1 MMPIPALEPV
11 MTLPLDLPGLEK
23 ATASSVKTRGWP
35 SLMRTVREK
44 QALVITN
51 HNHPEAVIV
60 DIKAYQELLAKAAG
74 AGSDERGAGLERLR
88 AQFDAQLAVLNGDGG
103 LGKVLGQP
111 VRRGKLTP
119 GKSL

>member
-1 MMPIPALEPV
+1 MC
-11 MTLPLDLPGLEK
+11 LPLDLPGLEK
-23 ATASSVKTRGWP
+23 APASSVKTRGWP

-60 DIKAYQELLAKAAG
+60 DIRTYEALLAKAATAHDDAR
-74 AGSDERGAGLERLR
+74 AGVLQQLRASFDQTLAGLQQGE
-88 AQFDAQLAVLNGDGG
+88 G

-111 VRRGKLTP
+111 IRRGRKVALGRP
-119 GKSL
+119 L

>member
-1 MMPIPALEPV
+1 MS
-11 MTLPLDLPGLEK
+11 LPLDVPGLEK

-60 DIKAYQELLAKAAG
+60 DIKAYQELLARAAG
-74 AGSDERGAGLERLR
+74 NHDDSRQGELARLR
-88 AQFDAQLAVLNGDGG
+88 AEFDAALAVLNRDEG
-103 LGKVLGQP
+103 LGKVLGKP
-111 VRRGKLTP
+111 VRRGRMTP
-119 GKSL
+119 LGPSL

>member
-1 MMPIPALEPV
+1 

-74 AGSDERGAGLERLR
+74 TDSGTRAADLERLR
-88 AQFDAQLAVLNGDGG
+88 ARFDTQLASLDRDGG

-111 VRRGKLTP
+111 IRRGRKVTLGQP
-119 GKSL
+119 L

>member
-1 MMPIPALEPV
+1 

-23 ATASSVKTRGWP
+23 APASSVKTRGWP

-60 DIKAYQELLAKAAG
+60 DIRTYQELLAKAG
-74 AGSDERGAGLERLR
+74 GSESEERSQTLQQLRAAFDQALAGLQQGE
-88 AQFDAQLAVLNGDGG
+88 G
-103 LGKVLGQP
+103 LGKVLGRP
-111 VRRGKLTP
+111 IRRGRKVALGRP
-119 GKSL
+119 L

>member
-1 MMPIPALEPV
+1 

-23 ATASSVKTRGWP
+23 APASSVKTRGWP

-60 DIKAYQELLAKAAG
+60 DIRTYQELLAKAAG
-74 AGSDERGAGLERLR
+74 GDAGERSEELLRLR
-88 AQFDAQLAVLNGDGG
+88 GEFD
-103 LGKVLGQP
+103 
-111 VRRGKLTP
+111 
-119 GKSL
+119 

>member
-1 MMPIPALEPV
+1 MDSYPALELAV
-11 MTLPLDLPGLEK
+11 TLPLDLPGLEK

-74 AGSDERGAGLERLR
+74 ADGDARGGELERLR
-88 AQFDAQLAVLNGDGG
+88 AQFDTQLAGLNRDGG
-103 LGKVLGQP
+103 LGKVLGKP
-111 VRRGKLTP
+111 IHRGKITP

>member
-1 MMPIPALEPV
+1 
-11 MTLPLDLPGLEK
+11 MTLPLDLPRLEK
-23 ATASSVKTRGWP
+23 ATAASVKTRGWP

-60 DIKAYQELLAKAAG
+60 DIKAYQELLAKAAE
-74 AGSDERGAGLERLR
+74 ADSDERGGELERLR
-88 AQFDAQLAVLNGDGG
+88 AQFDVQLASLNRDGG
-103 LGKVLGQP
+103 LGNVLGQP
-111 VRRGKLTP
+111 IRRGRIAP

>member
-1 MMPIPALEPV
+1 

-23 ATASSVKTRGWP
+23 APASSVKTRGWP

-60 DIKAYQELLAKAAG
+60 DIRTYQELLARAAG
-74 AGSDERGAGLERLR
+74 GEAEERSDVLGRLR
-88 AQFDAQLAVLNGDGG
+88 AEFDQALAGLQQQGG
-103 LGKVLGQP
+103 LGKVVGKP
-111 VRRGKLTP
+111 IRRGHKVALGRP
-119 GKSL
+119 L

>member
-1 MMPIPALEPV
+1 MS
-11 MTLPLDLPGLEK
+11 LPLDVPGLEK

-60 DIKAYQELLAKAAG
+60 DIKAYQELLARAAG
-74 AGSDERGAGLERLR
+74 NPDDARQGELDRLR
-88 AQFDAQLAVLNGDGG
+88 AEFDTLASLNTDGG
-103 LGKVLGQP
+103 LGKVMGQP
-111 VRRGKLTP
+111 IRRGRRTALGP
-119 GKSL
+119 SL

>member
-1 MMPIPALEPV
+1 MS
-11 MTLPLDLPGLEK
+11 LPLDLPGLEK

-74 AGSDERGAGLERLR
+74 AGNEARGGELARLR
-88 AQFDAQLAVLNGDGG
+88 AQFDVQLAVLNQDGG

-111 VRRGKLTP
+111 LRRGRRVP

>member
-1 MMPIPALEPV
+1 MS
-11 MTLPLDLPGLEK
+11 LPLDVPGLEK

-60 DIKAYQELLAKAAG
+60 DIKAYQELLARAAG
-74 AGSDERGAGLERLR
+74 SHDDGRQGELERLR
-88 AQFDAQLAVLNGDGG
+88 AEFDTALSSLQREDG
-103 LGKVLGQP
+103 LGKVLGRP
-111 VRRGKLTP
+111 IRRGKATLLGP
-119 GKSL
+119 SL

>member
-1 MMPIPALEPV
+1 

-23 ATASSVKTRGWP
+23 ASASSVKTRGWP

-74 AGSDERGAGLERLR
+74 TDSTARVDELERLR
-88 AQFDAQLAVLNGDGG
+88 VDFDTRLAGLNRDGG
-103 LGKVLGQP
+103 LDKVLGQP
-111 VRRGKLTP
+111 IRRGRRLTL
-119 GKSL
+119 GTSL

>member
-1 MMPIPALEPV
+1 MSV
-11 MTLPLDLPGLEK
+11 MSLPLDVPGLEK

-60 DIKAYQELLAKAAG
+60 DIKAYQELLARAAG
-74 AGSDERGAGLERLR
+74 NPDDARQGELDRLR
-88 AQFDAQLAVLNGDGG
+88 AEFDTTLASLNTGGG
-103 LGKVLGQP
+103 LGKVMGQP
-111 VRRGKLTP
+111 IRRGRRTALGP
-119 GKSL
+119 SL

>member
-60 DIKAYQELLAKAAG
+60 DIKANQELLAKAAG

>member
-1 MMPIPALEPV
+1 

-23 ATASSVKTRGWP
+23 APASSVKTRGWP

-60 DIKAYQELLAKAAG
+60 DIRTYQELLAKAAG
-74 AGSDERGAGLERLR
+74 SDAGERSEELLRLR
-88 AQFDAQLAVLNGDGG
+88 GEFDQTLVGLQRGEG

-111 VRRGKLTP
+111 IRRGRKVTLGRP
-119 GKSL
+119 L

>member
-1 MMPIPALEPV
+1 
-11 MTLPLDLPGLEK
+11 MTLPLDVPGLEK

-74 AGSDERGAGLERLR
+74 ADGDERLGELERLR
-88 AQFDAQLAVLNGDGG
+88 VEFDARLASLGREGG
-103 LGKVLGQP
+103 LGKVMGQP
-111 VRRGKLTP
+111 IRRGRKVTLGP
-119 GKSL
+119 SL

>member
-1 MMPIPALEPV
+1 

-60 DIKAYQELLAKAAG
+60 DIKTYQELLAKAVG
-74 AGSDERGAGLERLR
+74 GDLDERMGELERLR
-88 AQFDAQLAVLNGDGG
+88 AAFDTTLASLGHDGG

-111 VRRGKLTP
+111 IRRGRKVALGSP
-119 GKSL
+119 L

>member
-1 MMPIPALEPV
+1 MS
-11 MTLPLDLPGLEK
+11 LPLDVPGLEK

-60 DIKAYQELLAKAAG
+60 DIKAYQELLARAAG
-74 AGSDERGAGLERLR
+74 NPDDARQGELERLR
-88 AQFDAQLAVLNGDGG
+88 AEFDTTLASLNTEGG
-103 LGKVLGQP
+103 LGKVMGQP
-111 VRRGKLTP
+111 IRGGRKTALGP
-119 GKSL
+119 SL

>member
-1 MMPIPALEPV
+1 MS
-11 MTLPLDLPGLEK
+11 LPLDVPGLEK

-60 DIKAYQELLAKAAG
+60 DIKAYQELLARAAG
-74 AGSDERGAGLERLR
+74 YLDDARQGDLERLR
-88 AQFDAQLAVLNGDGG
+88 TEFDATLASLNSGEG
-103 LGKVLGQP
+103 LGRVMGQP
-111 VRRGKLTP
+111 IRRGRKTALGP
-119 GKSL
+119 SL

>member
-1 MMPIPALEPV
+1 

-60 DIKAYQELLAKAAG
+60 DIKTYEELLAKAAG
-74 AGSDERGAGLERLR
+74 GDADERLGELERLR
-88 AQFDAQLAVLNGDGG
+88 AAFDTTLASLDRDGG

-111 VRRGKLTP
+111 IRRGRKVALGSP
-119 GKSL
+119 L